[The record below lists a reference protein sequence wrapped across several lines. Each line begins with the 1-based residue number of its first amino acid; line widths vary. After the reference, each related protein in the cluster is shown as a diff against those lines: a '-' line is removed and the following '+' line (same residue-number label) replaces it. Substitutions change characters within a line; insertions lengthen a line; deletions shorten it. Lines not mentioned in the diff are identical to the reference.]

1 MEFRRVT
8 GLPPY
13 VFAQINGLKADA
25 RAQGRDVIDFGFGN
39 PDLPSPDI
47 AVEKLA
53 EAARNPKNHRYS
65 ASRGI
70 PNLRLAIANR
80 YKMLFDVDLDPDS
93 EVVTTIGAKEGLTHL
108 MWVLLGPGDSAI
120 VPSPSYPI
128 HLAGPGFAGA
138 TVITVPM
145 VDPGASTNDP
155 GDDFFEGLLEA
166 WERAVVKPR
175 VIVVSFPHN
184 PTSACVDLAFMERL
198 VAFALEHDVV
208 VCHDFAYA
216 DLGFDGY
223 RPPSILQV
231 PRAKECCVELY
242 TLTKSFSMAGW
253 RVGFLVGNAEIVA
266 ALTKLKSYL
275 DYGTFQ
281 PVQIAAIVAMNEAT
295 EYPEQ
300 LRLIYQSRRDTLI
313 DGLHRV
319 GWDVVTPRGSM
330 FVWAAIPEPYREM
343 SSLEF
348 STLLIAEADVATSP
362 GVGFGEGGDGH
373 VRFAL
378 IENEMRTHQ
387 AIRNLRRAL
396 TKLG

>member
-1 MEFRRVT
+1 MEFRRIN

-13 VFAQINGLKADA
+13 VFATINGLKAAA
-25 RAQGRDVIDFGFGN
+25 RSQGRDIVDFGFGN
-39 PDLPSPDI
+39 PDLPSPDL

-53 EAARNPKNHRYS
+53 EAAHNPKNHRYS
-65 ASRGI
+65 ASRGL
-70 PNLRLAIANR
+70 PNLRLAMATR
-80 YKMLFDVDLDPDS
+80 YKKVFDVDLDPDT

-108 MWVLLGPGDSAI
+108 MWVLLGPGDTAI

-138 TVITVPM
+138 QVITVPM

-155 GDDFFEGLLEA
+155 GDDFFDGLVAA
-166 WERAVVKPR
+166 WESASVKPR
-175 VIVVSFPHN
+175 VIICSFPHN

-198 VAFALEHDVV
+198 VAFALEREVI

-216 DLGFDGY
+216 DLGYDGY
-223 RPPSILQV
+223 QPPSILQV

-253 RVGFLVGNAEIVA
+253 RVGFMVGNAEIVA

-281 PVQIAAIVAMNEAT
+281 PVQIAAIVAMNEASD
-295 EYPEQ
+295 YPDL
-300 LRLIYQSRRDTLI
+300 LREVYQVRRDALI
-313 DGLHRV
+313 GGLNRI
-319 GWDVVTPRGSM
+319 GWPVATPKGSM
-330 FVWAAIPEPYREM
+330 FIWAPIPEAYREM
-343 SSLEF
+343 KSLEF
-348 STLLIAEADVATSP
+348 SKFLITEAEVATSP
-362 GVGFGEGGDGH
+362 GVGFGDGGDGH

-378 IENEMRTHQ
+378 IENELRTQQ
-387 AIRNLRRAL
+387 AIRNLKRAL
-396 TKLG
+396 PKLN

>member
-1 MEFRRVT
+1 MEFRRIN

-13 VFAQINGLKADA
+13 VFATINGLKAEA
-25 RAQGRDVIDFGFGN
+25 RAAGRDVVDFGFGN
-39 PDLPSPDI
+39 PDLPSPAV

-53 EAARNPKNHRYS
+53 EAAHNPKNHRYS

-70 PNLRLAIANR
+70 PNLRLAMASR
-80 YKMLFDVDLDPDS
+80 YKMLFDVDLDHDT

-108 MWVLLGPGDSAI
+108 MWVLLGPGDTAI

-145 VDPGASTNDP
+145 LDPGASTNDP
-155 GDDFFEGLLEA
+155 GDDFFNGLMAA
-166 WERAVVKPR
+166 WEKAEVKPR
-175 VIVVSFPHN
+175 VIICSFPHN

-198 VAFALEHDVV
+198 VNFALAHDVI

-223 RPPSILQV
+223 KPPSILQV

-281 PVQIAAIVAMNEAT
+281 PVQIAAIVAMNEAVD
-295 EYPEQ
+295 YPNE
-300 LRLIYQSRRDTLI
+300 LRAIYQTRRDLLVE
-313 DGLHRV
+313 GLNRI
-319 GWDVVTPRGSM
+319 GWEVAPPKGSM
-330 FVWAAIPEPYREM
+330 FVWAPIPEPYREM
-343 SSLEF
+343 GSLEF
-348 STLLIAEADVATSP
+348 SKYLIQEADVATSP
-362 GVGFGEGGDGH
+362 GVGFGDGGDGH

-378 IENEMRTHQ
+378 IENELRTHQ

-396 TKLG
+396 TKLN

>member
-1 MEFRRVT
+1 MEFRRIN

-13 VFAQINGLKADA
+13 VFATINGLKAAA
-25 RAQGRDVIDFGFGN
+25 RSQGRDIVDFGFGN
-39 PDLPSPDI
+39 PDLPSPDL

-53 EAARNPKNHRYS
+53 EAAHNPKNHRYS
-65 ASRGI
+65 ASRGL
-70 PNLRLAIANR
+70 PNLRLAMATR
-80 YKMLFDVDLDPDS
+80 YKKVFNVDLDPET

-108 MWVLLGPGDSAI
+108 MWVLLGPGDTAI

-138 TVITVPM
+138 KVITVPM

-155 GDDFFEGLLEA
+155 GDDFFEGLLAA
-166 WERAVVKPR
+166 WESASVKPR
-175 VIVVSFPHN
+175 VIICSFPHN
-184 PTSACVDLAFMERL
+184 PTSASVDLAFMERL
-198 VAFALEHDVV
+198 VNFALEREVII
-208 VCHDFAYA
+208 CHDFAYA

-223 RPPSILQV
+223 QPPSILQV

-253 RVGFLVGNAEIVA
+253 RVGFMVGNAEIVA

-281 PVQIAAIVAMNEAT
+281 PVQIAAIVAMNEASH
-295 EYPEQ
+295 YPDL
-300 LRLIYQSRRDTLI
+300 LREVYQVRRDTLI
-313 DGLHRV
+313 GGLNRI
-319 GWDVVTPRGSM
+319 GWPVAAPKGSM
-330 FVWAAIPEPYREM
+330 FIWAPIPEPYREM

-348 STLLIAEADVATSP
+348 STFLITEAEVATSP
-362 GVGFGEGGDGH
+362 GVGFGEGGDAH

-378 IENEMRTHQ
+378 IENELRTQQ
-387 AIRNLRRAL
+387 AIRNLKRAL
-396 TKLG
+396 PKLN